1 MINALDGALRQEDDY
16 GSDPI
21 VNKIGLFE
29 ARLSNSA
36 LDPVGGGTNNTI
48 FLHPYKGKLI
58 SLYDT
63 SGLSW
68 KCFHLNSPINI
79 TTVGSTAFL
88 PYDVF
93 IFDSTGTLTLEA
105 VPWTD
110 AANRATPLVDKDG
123 VKVKS
128 GELNKRYVGTYFTS
142 DGNNTE
148 VSPLIDQSYTGSF
161 NDQIG
166 YCGITNYYNS
176 IDFSIRK
183 KDVETTFN
191 FLQNGDA
198 LFSPQST
205 ISLLF
210 GASAPDYSKFAYAS
224 TGLRDF
230 SISYNVNVGA
240 IRPSAYS
247 YVAAAIHNTFTVPTN
262 LWDATVIGFTADTVY
277 ANGGNLTLTAEYLP
291 LSGYNEIAT
300 FGLIPDA
307 SLARGSFGSTL
318 YLKTKY

>member
-1 MINALDGALRQEDDY
+1 MINALDGALRQ
-16 GSDPI
+16 GDP
-21 VNKIGLFE
+21 NIGLFE

-36 LDPVGGGTNNTI
+36 LDPVEGGTNSTI
-48 FLHPYKGKLI
+48 YLHPYKGKLI

-68 KCFHLNSPINI
+68 NTFSLDSAINI
-79 TTVGSTAFL
+79 TTVGSTALL

-93 IFDSTGTLTLEA
+93 IFNNAGTLTLET
-105 VPWTD
+105 VSWTN
-110 AANRATPLVDKDG
+110 AANRATPLFEQDG

-128 GELNKRYVGTYFTS
+128 GEPNKRYVGTYFTS

-148 VSPLIDQSYTGSF
+148 VSSQINQSYTGSF

-166 YCGITNYYNS
+166 YCSIVNYYNS

-183 KDVETTFN
+183 IDFDTSFSN
-191 FLQNGDA
+191 LQNGGA
-198 LFSPQST
+198 LFT
-205 ISLLF
+205 ALATNSLLF
-210 GASAPDYSKFAYAS
+210 GAVAPDYSKFAYAS

-230 SISYNVNVGA
+230 NITYNVNVGA
-240 IRPSAYS
+240 IRPTSFS
-247 YVAAAIHNTFTVPTN
+247 YLAVAIHNTFATPSN
-262 LWDATVIGFTADTVY
+262 LWDATAIGFTSDTVY
-277 ANGGNLTLTAEYLP
+277 SDGGNLTLTAEYLP

-300 FGLIPDA
+300 FGQPFTSIAL
-307 SLARGSFGSTL
+307 GSFGATL

>member
-1 MINALDGALRQEDDY
+1 MINALDGALRQDAY

-68 KCFHLNSPINI
+68 ECFHLNSPINI

-93 IFDSTGTLTLEA
+93 IFDNTGTLTLEA

-110 AANRATPLVDKDG
+110 AANRATPLVDQDG

-183 KDVETTFN
+183 KDFVTNWTYP
-191 FLQNGDA
+191 QNGAD
-198 LFSPQST
+198 LFNPINSN
-205 ISLLF
+205 SLLF
-210 GASAPDYSKFAYAS
+210 GTVAPDYSKFAYAS

-240 IRPSAYS
+240 TTHPYS
-247 YVAAAIHNTFTVPTN
+247 YMGVAVHNTFTVPTN
-262 LWDATVIGFTADTVY
+262 LWDATAIGFTADTIY
-277 ANGGNLTLTAEYLP
+277 PNSGNLTLTAEYIP
-291 LSGYNEIAT
+291 ISGYNEIAT
-300 FGLIPDA
+300 FGQPKGA
-307 SLARGSFGSTL
+307 NLAKGSFGSTL

>member
-1 MINALDGALRQEDDY
+1 MINALDGALRQDTY
-16 GSDPI
+16 VSDPI
-21 VNKIGLFE
+21 VDKIGLFE
-29 ARLSNSA
+29 ARLSNSG

-63 SGLSW
+63 SGFSW
-68 KCFHLNSPINI
+68 ECFYLNSPISI
-79 TTVGSTAFL
+79 TTAGSTAFL

-93 IFDSTGTLTLEA
+93 IFDNTGTLTLET

-183 KDVETTFN
+183 KDVSTSFHY
-191 FLQNGDA
+191 LQNSEA
-198 LFSPQST
+198 LFTPMAAN
-205 ISLLF
+205 SLLF
-210 GASAPDYSKFAYAS
+210 GAGAPDYSKFAYAS

-230 SISYNVNVGA
+230 SITYNVNVGA
-240 IRPSAYS
+240 LSPTASSFLA
-247 YVAAAIHNTFTVPTN
+247 VALHNTFTVPTN
-262 LWDATVIGFTADTVY
+262 LWDATAIGFTANTVY
-277 ANGGNLTLTAEYLP
+277 STGGNLTLTAEYLP

-300 FGLIPDA
+300 FGRPFT
-307 SLARGSFGSTL
+307 SLALGYFGATL